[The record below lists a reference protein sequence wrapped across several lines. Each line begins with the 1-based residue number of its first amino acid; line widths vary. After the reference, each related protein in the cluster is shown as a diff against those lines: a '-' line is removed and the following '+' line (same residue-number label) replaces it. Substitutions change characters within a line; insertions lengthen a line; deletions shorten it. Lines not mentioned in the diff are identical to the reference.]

1 LSSAREPDDR
11 HERWIAAAR
20 EQFER
25 AGSDAVRLGGSSNP
39 VPLHEVRAGGAL
51 PPRALSARALPIL
64 PGYNDLRALHRG
76 GQGIVYQAVQ
86 QTTGR
91 TVAIKVLREGPFAG
105 PADRLRFEREVSIL
119 AHLNHRG
126 IVGILDRGEASGVH
140 YLVMDFVEGRA
151 LDRHAFENGLPLVE
165 RLKLFIKVCDAVSA
179 AHLRGVIHRDL
190 KPGNILVDAAGEPR
204 VLDFGLAKS
213 AADDSCDEPAATRTG
228 QFVGSLA
235 WASPEQ
241 AMGRHAEVDIRS
253 DVYSLGVIL
262 YHLMTHQMPY
272 TTACDLD
279 QALANIRS
287 AEPVRPCTLCREID
301 ADLETI
307 VLKSLAKEPGR
318 RYQSVGELSRD
329 IARALRGEP
338 IEARRDSSW
347 YVLSRTLRRH
357 RLTVSIVA
365 GFVVL
370 CAASAIA
377 MSVLY
382 ARSQRLVGELGVAT
396 ADAQKE
402 AAKAK
407 RVSQFAQGM
416 LSGIDPA
423 RAGAMDKQLMRS
435 VLDEAAAK
443 VDSDLADSPEVEAAI
458 RNTIGK
464 AYQAISEFPAAKRH
478 LDKAL
483 VIRRERL
490 GETHADTL
498 ESMDSLA
505 TLLIDM
511 ALYREAEILCQKIV
525 DARTASIGLNH
536 EATLLAMSNLSEAIA
551 VQGHFANAAEL
562 DRKVLALRTQLLGP
576 EHPHTLT
583 SMNNLASNLMW
594 LQQFDEAES
603 LYLKVIATE
612 KHVKGEYHPHT
623 LRTMN
628 NLGLMY
634 QEQLKMDEAEKWHRE
649 TLSRRLQA
657 MGENHLDTFE
667 SQANLAIVLRAKGQ
681 VAEAETML
689 RKLEESERRVLGPKH
704 PFLGSTLFVLSSIHA
719 RRGEF
724 AEAVELLNEVVAVY
738 ESSLSP
744 AHVKMQTTRIALG
757 TCYARM
763 GKYLD
768 AERILLTGY
777 ETLQGRADVSSDW
790 RESSIRYLVNLY
802 EEWDK
807 AEPSSGKAEKAAHWR
822 AMLPPPTSTTAPTTA
837 PGS

>member
-1 LSSAREPDDR
+1 MRGAHEPGSR
-11 HERWIAAAR
+11 HEHWIAAAR

-25 AGSDAVRLGGSSNP
+25 AGSDAIRPGGSSNQI
-39 VPLHEVRAGGAL
+39 
-51 PPRALSARALPIL
+51 PPGETRFSRALPAL
-64 PGYNDLRALHRG
+64 PGYDVLRELHRG
-76 GQGIVYQAVQ
+76 GQGVVYQAVQ

-91 TVAIKVLREGPFAG
+91 TVAVKTLREGPFAG
-105 PADRLRFEREVSIL
+105 PAGRLRFEREVNIL
-119 AHLNHRG
+119 AHLQHRG
-126 IVGILDRGEASGVH
+126 IVGILDRGEAAGVH
-140 YLVMDFVEGRA
+140 YLVMDFVDGRS
-151 LDRHAFENGLPLVE
+151 LDRYAFENGLPLVD
-165 RLKLFIKVCDAVSA
+165 RLGLFIKVCDAVNA

-190 KPGNILVDAAGEPR
+190 KPGNILVDTEGEPR

-213 AADDSCDEPAATRTG
+213 AATDSSDEPAATCTG

-241 AMGRHAEVDIRS
+241 AMGRLAEVDIRS

-262 YHLMTHQMPY
+262 YHLMTRQLPY
-272 TTACDLD
+272 STACDLD
-279 QALANIRS
+279 QALAHIRS
-287 AEPVRPCTLCREID
+287 AEPVRPRTLTPEID

-307 VLKSLAKEPGR
+307 VLKCLAKEPNR

-329 IARALRGEP
+329 ITRALHREP

-357 RLTVSIVA
+357 RLTVALVA

-377 MSVLY
+377 LSVLY
-382 ARSQRLVGELGVAT
+382 ARSQKLVGELGVAT
-396 ADAQKE
+396 ADAQRE
-402 AAKAK
+402 ASKAK
-407 RVSQFAQGM
+407 QVSQFAQGM

-435 VLDEAAAK
+435 VLDEAAVK
-443 VDSDLADSPEVEAAI
+443 VDSELADSPEVEAAI
-458 RNTIGK
+458 RGTIGK
-464 AYQAISEFPAAKRH
+464 AYQAISEFPTAKLH
-478 LDKAL
+478 LEKAL
-483 VIRRERL
+483 SIRRERL
-490 GETHADTL
+490 GDAHADTL
-498 ESMDSLA
+498 ETMDNLA
-505 TLLIDM
+505 
-511 ALYREAEILCQKIV
+511 ALFLDTGQPGDAEALCRKVV
-525 DARTASIGLNH
+525 DARTSTLGLAH
-536 EATLLAMSNLSEAIA
+536 TDTLLAMSNLAEAIA
-551 VQGHFANAAEL
+551 AQGHFEQAIEI
-562 DRKVLALRTQLLGP
+562 DRQVLALRTQLLGP

-603 LYLKVIATE
+603 LFLKAIATE

-623 LRTMN
+623 LRTMS

-649 TLSRRLQA
+649 TLARRLQA

-689 RKLEESERRVLGPKH
+689 RQLEESERRVLGPKH
-704 PFLGSTLFVLSSIHA
+704 PFLGSTLFVLASIHA

-724 AEAVELLNEVVAVY
+724 AEAVEILNEVMAIY
-738 ESSLSP
+738 ASSLTP
-744 AHVKMQTTRIALG
+744 AHIKMQTARIALG

-763 GKYLD
+763 GKFPD
-768 AERILLTGY
+768 AERILLNGY
-777 ETLQGRADVSSDW
+777 ETLRGRADVSIDW

-802 EEWDK
+802 EAWDK

-822 AMLPPPTSTTAPTTA
+822 AMLPPPTSTTAP
-837 PGS
+837 GS